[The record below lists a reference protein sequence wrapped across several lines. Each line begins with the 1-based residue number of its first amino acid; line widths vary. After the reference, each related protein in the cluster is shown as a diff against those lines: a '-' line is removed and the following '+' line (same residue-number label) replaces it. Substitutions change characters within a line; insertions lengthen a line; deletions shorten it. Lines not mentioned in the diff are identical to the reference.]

1 MALRRSSKVKL
12 RDDPVPNPYKF
23 NDQVKAKFCKH
34 IANGLRP
41 SQACI
46 AVNINRDTYEEHY
59 NRDPKFREMLAI
71 AEEDSI
77 DKVENALFEA
87 ATEKKDVNAIKYFL
101 NNRRISRWVDT
112 KNLKLDAEINGEVE
126 YVIKWADDIGGHKQ
140 EEPEEDDISTPAVP
154 DSTRNRKGRDKI

>member
-1 MALRRSSKVKL
+1 LPLRRSSKVEL
-12 RDDPVPNPYKF
+12 RDDPIPNPYKF
-23 NDQVKAKFCKH
+23 NDEVKAKFCEH

-59 NRDPKFREMLAI
+59 NRDPKFRDMLAR

-126 YVIKWADDIGGHKQ
+126 YIIKWADDISDRKP
-140 EEPEEDDISTPAVP
+140 ESEEEDNLPASTVSDP
-154 DSTRNRKGRDKI
+154 TRNRKGRDEI